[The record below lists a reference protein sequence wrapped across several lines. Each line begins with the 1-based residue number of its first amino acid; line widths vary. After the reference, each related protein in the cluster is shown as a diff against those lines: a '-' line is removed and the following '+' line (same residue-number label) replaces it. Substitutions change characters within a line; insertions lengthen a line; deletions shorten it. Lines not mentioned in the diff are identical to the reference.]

1 MTDPLLGL
9 FVRLAR
15 SADHDETWPGTRI
28 ELYPTKTQM
37 GGWVV
42 DCIRIRATRQRRA
55 LELGA
60 IWDGI
65 DRLERG
71 GSSLDAIARPL
82 TLDWETSAIALAMI
96 GRRP

>member
-1 MTDPLLGL
+1 MQDDGFRYHNSSGYVYTDNL
-9 FVRLAR
+9 
-15 SADHDETWPGTRI
+15 
-28 ELYPTKTQM
+28 
-37 GGWVV
+37 
-42 DCIRIRATRQRRA
+42 A

-71 GSSLDAIARPL
+71 GTSLAAIARSL